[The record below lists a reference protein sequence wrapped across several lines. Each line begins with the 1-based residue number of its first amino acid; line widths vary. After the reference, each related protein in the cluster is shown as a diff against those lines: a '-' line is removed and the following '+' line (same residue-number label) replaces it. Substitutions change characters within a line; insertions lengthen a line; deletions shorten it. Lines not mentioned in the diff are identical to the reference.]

1 MVDMNVAGLK
11 ILLIDD
17 AAIILHRLQAILA
30 ELEQVSS
37 EAVLSAEI
45 ALGMME
51 GFNPDVMV
59 LDISMPGMNV
69 IEMLKKMGE
78 AKTIN
83 PVIIM
88 LSDNSSGTYRD
99 ECMRLGAHY
108 FLDKSRDF
116 LIITSIIENIQKSKL
131 LLT

>member
-1 MVDMNVAGLK
+1 MNMNVERLK
-11 ILLIDD
+11 ILVIDD

-51 GFNPDVMV
+51 GYDPDVMV
-59 LDISMPGMNV
+59 LDINMPGMNG
-69 IEMLKKMGE
+69 IDLLKKVRDS
-78 AKTIN
+78 KIIS
-83 PVIIM
+83 PIIIM
-88 LSDNSSGTYRD
+88 LTDNSLSTYRE

-116 LIITSIIENIQKSKL
+116 LMISSIIENIQKGKML
-131 LLT
+131 QA

>member
-1 MVDMNVAGLK
+1 MNAEGIK

-17 AAIILHRLQAILA
+17 AAIILHRLQAILG
-30 ELEQVSS
+30 ELEQVTS

-51 GFNPDVMV
+51 GYNPDVMV
-59 LDISMPGMNV
+59 LDISMPGMNG
-69 IEMLKKMGE
+69 IELLKKMGDT
-78 AKTIN
+78 KSIN

-88 LSDNSSGTYRD
+88 LSDNSSSTYRE

-116 LIITSIIENIQKSKL
+116 LMISSIIKKIQITRMLSA
-131 LLT
+131 